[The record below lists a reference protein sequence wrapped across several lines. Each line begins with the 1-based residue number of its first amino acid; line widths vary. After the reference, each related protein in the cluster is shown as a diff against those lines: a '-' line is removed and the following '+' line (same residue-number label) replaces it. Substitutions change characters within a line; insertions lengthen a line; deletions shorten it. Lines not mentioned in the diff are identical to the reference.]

1 MCFLPLKSSHYPSR
15 PVPVP
20 ELFGKYPTRP
30 VPKSKTPTRQTLDL
44 TSFKLGARSSPFFI
58 LLNFW
63 QPMCG
68 KWRGNCFK
76 IQGHFWIQQ
85 TTMKMKEGQCAL
97 LNLCRLLLVLKYCCS
112 WTLLKVAQDC
122 CNTER
127 LPTCSNDIINC
138 LLCRIRW
145 PYHSSSASSGFC
157 YLENSFFLTHTLLLN
172 LNLR

>member
-1 MCFLPLKSSHYPSR
+1 MNFALIVILPDPLQTGCQIFPLLHFAQLLATNVWQVKGQLFQDSR
-15 PVPVP
+15 
-20 ELFGKYPTRP
+20 T
-30 VPKSKTPTRQTLDL
+30 
-44 TSFKLGARSSPFFI
+44 
-58 LLNFW
+58 LLN
-63 QPMCG
+63 
-68 KWRGNCFK
+68 RANSNGNE
-76 IQGHFWIQQ
+76 G
-85 TTMKMKEGQCAL
+85 GQCAL

-172 LNLR
+172 LNLQ